1 MQRIYKHLWAGG
13 SDTIYF
19 ASSRYNLLISKIDE
33 AIIRGNL
40 QFSIMIDPAV
50 SFVVNIF
57 GESKAGREDKKQRKQ
72 RQYRF
77 PN

>member
-1 MQRIYKHLWAGG
+1 MQRINKHLWAGG

-33 AIIRGNL
+33 VVIRGI

-57 GESKAGREDKKQRKQ
+57 GERKGR
-72 RQYRF
+72 YA
-77 PN
+77 